1 MSSYSKI
8 KIIDLFAGAGG
19 LSNGFEQTGR
29 FEVAGAIEINEAAA
43 KTYINNHKNGK
54 DIIIRDPETGKSDI
68 SKIDFAK
75 LIADRKLDIN
85 NLVVIGGPPCQGF
98 SNANRQKN
106 YLISGN
112 NQLIKEYVR
121 AIKEI
126 RPKAFLMENVKTINS
141 KTHKF
146 FVTEHIENSI
156 FEFSSEKHL
165 SEISSGHCLW
175 ESDVI
180 DILETEHSCLLSQF
194 ERVNSKKE
202 ITPFISQTTA
212 LSRMKKILKR
222 SKSSQSIFLI
232 NIKEK
237 KDTELLL
244 DMLENRVN
252 EVIIPSSI
260 KENAISALTGLLR
273 GPVQGSIFASNLEP
287 LIDLNTYLFHMKE
300 LREEKIVIEEIR
312 CDSSKAG
319 KLIMRAHVKS
329 YNIVDYLVN
338 TFRYL
343 GYSIDK
349 GILTATHFGVPQKRN
364 RFMMLGVK
372 KAFLESDKVFLPEK
386 IDTVDNAFNTRD
398 AIYDLEDIAP
408 NYEVSDEPIIY
419 NPKPNK
425 MSALQ
430 KYYRSTHNSN
440 LYNHVNT
447 KSRDLSIKRF
457 EAIKQSNG
465 KNFHNLTDEMKTTYA
480 NTDRTQNTIYL
491 RLNYDEPSPTVVNVR
506 KSMWNHP
513 KNAVSISIREA
524 ARLQSFKDDF
534 VFMGSKDQQYQQV
547 GNAVPPLMA
556 RAVAETMLLQMNDY
570 PVMSINDEF
579 NKHLI
584 NVEKELLKS

>member
-1 MSSYSKI
+1 
-8 KIIDLFAGAGG
+8 
-19 LSNGFEQTGR
+19 
-29 FEVAGAIEINEAAA
+29 
-43 KTYINNHKNGK
+43 
-54 DIIIRDPETGKSDI
+54 
-68 SKIDFAK
+68 
-75 LIADRKLDIN
+75 
-85 NLVVIGGPPCQGF
+85 
-98 SNANRQKN
+98 
-106 YLISGN
+106 
-112 NQLIKEYVR
+112 
-121 AIKEI
+121 
-126 RPKAFLMENVKTINS
+126 
-141 KTHKF
+141 
-146 FVTEHIENSI
+146 
-156 FEFSSEKHL
+156 
-165 SEISSGHCLW
+165 
-175 ESDVI
+175 
-180 DILETEHSCLLSQF
+180 
-194 ERVNSKKE
+194 
-202 ITPFISQTTA
+202 
-212 LSRMKKILKR
+212 
-222 SKSSQSIFLI
+222 
-232 NIKEK
+232 
-237 KDTELLL
+237 
-244 DMLENRVN
+244 MLENRVN